1 MKGCD
6 VSLVVGLRFD
16 VLLVLHRIQSP
27 APVYVRQ
34 FLEQLGSLLISEQ
47 PLEVESVPDLR
58 LRDAELQ
65 EWFAIYPV
73 EMGNA
78 VYGHVVSH
86 ADVGLQSRYS
96 GGLVVEGLLFLL

>member
-1 MKGCD
+1 
-6 VSLVVGLRFD
+6 
-16 VLLVLHRIQSP
+16 
-27 APVYVRQ
+27 
-34 FLEQLGSLLISEQ
+34 
-47 PLEVESVPDLR
+47 VPDLR